1 MKTKVSLK
9 NFNVFFFLVIFTIV
23 VVSMY
28 YQYNVFNKITLENF
42 QNSNYNKSFAIRE
55 KFRLIFDKLQYK
67 FIKSENENLKKLDE
81 FYEMYKN
88 EKHDLD
94 LTRIEKKLNKDVNF
108 GKYQVLLINKDYII
122 EKASLKNE
130 IGFDLGKFEVIKELF
145 NKLYEKKILIDISSP
160 KIDSDSRLKRYL
172 IKLSDDEKYIL
183 QIAFSLDYNN
193 EIKEQF
199 DYLISDSTKIN
210 LYIATEFFIQE
221 IDFKS
226 KNFMKIDNFLEYCK
240 ISTKNFLSE
249 INLALKNK
257 DIKRLSQIDL
267 QKEKIGLNR
276 ELTKMLP
283 LNKELVSYVNKSQ
296 NSVNFFSSTGSLFG
310 ESSDT
315 ILFIKTSFPLETLDK
330 NLEENRNTFIFVVVL
345 VFLILAIFEYFR
357 RREVALK
364 IITITKKIQNHE
376 MIENESSIFKDIS
389 VLINSYN
396 QMLKKLNTQIKIN
409 KDISYVDSLTKIKN
423 RKAYDEKLKELVNLY
438 KRYKTIFSIAILDI
452 DDFKKV
458 NDTYGHSV
466 GDIAL
471 KDMAQVLKSSIR
483 SSDMLYRIGGEEFV
497 VIFPNTTLA
506 KSKVVI
512 EEIRKKVKTDFKVAE
527 NYTLTLS
534 IGITEINSKDSEDS
548 IFGRID
554 TFLYN
559 SKNNGKNKVISD

>member
-1 MKTKVSLK
+1 
-9 NFNVFFFLVIFTIV
+9 
-23 VVSMY
+23 
-28 YQYNVFNKITLENF
+28 
-42 QNSNYNKSFAIRE
+42 
-55 KFRLIFDKLQYK
+55 
-67 FIKSENENLKKLDE
+67 
-81 FYEMYKN
+81 
-88 EKHDLD
+88 
-94 LTRIEKKLNKDVNF
+94 
-108 GKYQVLLINKDYII
+108 
-122 EKASLKNE
+122 
-130 IGFDLGKFEVIKELF
+130 
-145 NKLYEKKILIDISSP
+145 
-160 KIDSDSRLKRYL
+160 
-172 IKLSDDEKYIL
+172 
-183 QIAFSLDYNN
+183 
-193 EIKEQF
+193 
-199 DYLISDSTKIN
+199 
-210 LYIATEFFIQE
+210 
-221 IDFKS
+221 
-226 KNFMKIDNFLEYCK
+226 
-240 ISTKNFLSE
+240 
-249 INLALKNK
+249 
-257 DIKRLSQIDL
+257 
-267 QKEKIGLNR
+267 
-276 ELTKMLP
+276 
-283 LNKELVSYVNKSQ
+283 
-296 NSVNFFSSTGSLFG
+296 
-310 ESSDT
+310 
-315 ILFIKTSFPLETLDK
+315 
-330 NLEENRNTFIFVVVL
+330 
-345 VFLILAIFEYFR
+345 LILAIFEYFR

-554 TFLYN
+554 TFLYH
-559 SKNNGKNKVISD
+559 SKNNGKDKVISD

>member
-1 MKTKVSLK
+1 
-9 NFNVFFFLVIFTIV
+9 
-23 VVSMY
+23 
-28 YQYNVFNKITLENF
+28 
-42 QNSNYNKSFAIRE
+42 
-55 KFRLIFDKLQYK
+55 
-67 FIKSENENLKKLDE
+67 
-81 FYEMYKN
+81 MYKN
-88 EKHDLD
+88 EKRDLD
-94 LTRIEKKLNKDVNF
+94 LTRIEKKLNKNVNF
-108 GKYQVLLINKDYII
+108 GRYQVFLINKDYII

-130 IGFDLGKFEVIKELF
+130 IGFDLGKFEVIKNLF

-276 ELTKMLP
+276 ELTKILP

-330 NLEENRNTFIFVVVL
+330 NLRENRNTFIFVVVL

-409 KDISYVDSLTKIKN
+409 KEISYVDSLTKIKN

-466 GDIAL
+466 GDVAL

-512 EEIRKKVKTDFKVAE
+512 EEIRKKVKNDFKVAE
-527 NYTLTLS
+527 NDTLTLS

-554 TFLYN
+554 TFLYQ
-559 SKNNGKNKVISD
+559 SKNNGKDKVISD